1 MRELREQVNGV
12 SQAAQTSM
20 VDQALLMVCQLVS
33 RPPNVFDPYALI
45 GALEHLEDV
54 ARRAGHVDV
63 KFTAVL
69 SSCKK
74 LPPSPRLGD
83 LVTRILGNDIEKEVA
98 KTVAKMYKSSVPLPR
113 TPRDGGAVYPRPT
126 QDWPYPRGGGSQPST
141 TRNVRCLK
149 CRRLGHIVRNC
160 LQSSMN

>member
-83 LVTRILGNDIEKEVA
+83 LVTHILGRQLQRCISRQFLCRGHPEMVVQYILDPPRIG
-98 KTVAKMYKSSVPLPR
+98 R
-113 TPRDGGAVYPRPT
+113 TPGVGVVNHRQLEMSGV
-126 QDWPYPRGGGSQPST
+126 
-141 TRNVRCLK
+141 
-149 CRRLGHIVRNC
+149 
-160 LQSSMN
+160 